1 MVVSQWISFAIDD
14 DDDSHGDQLSM
25 LDTSGCLKA
34 PATNR
39 NAGNKGSD

>member
-1 MVVSQWISFAIDD
+1 MVASQEISFAIDD
-14 DDDSHGDQLSM
+14 DDSHGDRLSM